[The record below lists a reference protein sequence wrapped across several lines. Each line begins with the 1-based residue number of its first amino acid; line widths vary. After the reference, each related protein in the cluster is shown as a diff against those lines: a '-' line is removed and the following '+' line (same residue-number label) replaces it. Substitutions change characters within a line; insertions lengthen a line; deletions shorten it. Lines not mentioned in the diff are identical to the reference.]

1 MKISKNILKI
11 VPYILLHLIIFIY
24 SLGGICSKTAAS
36 KDFLSF
42 DWIVMYGLV
51 LISLAVYALLWQQ
64 ILKKIPLNTAYASKA
79 VTVIWGMIWGVVIF
93 GESISPL
100 QIIGALVILAG
111 IVLMVTGGSKNSEE
125 KHDE

>member
-93 GESISPL
+93 RESISPL